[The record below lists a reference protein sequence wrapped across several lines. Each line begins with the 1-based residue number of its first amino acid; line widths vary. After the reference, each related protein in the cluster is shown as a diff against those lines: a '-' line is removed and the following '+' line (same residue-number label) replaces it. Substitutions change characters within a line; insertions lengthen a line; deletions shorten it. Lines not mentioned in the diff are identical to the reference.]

1 MATQKASSGLRA
13 AGSGLSR
20 NGESV
25 MATVDDLRAVKR
37 KYSAQLLK
45 QPGVAGVDIDIKES
59 GDPVIQVHLDSKDPK
74 IRTSLPTQLD
84 GYPVEYVYTGP
95 IRKQD

>member
-1 MATQKASSGLRA
+1 
-13 AGSGLSR
+13 
-20 NGESV
+20 

-37 KYSAQLLK
+37 KYSAHLLK
-45 QPGVAGVDIDIKES
+45 QPGVVGVDIDIKKS
-59 GDPVIQVHLDSKDPK
+59 GDPVIQVHLDSNDPEV
-74 IRTSLPTQLD
+74 RTALPTKLD